1 MPRRTR
7 SAGRTAARRR
17 GGRGPAAR
25 GPRAD
30 RGAVSGTAE
39 TFKRPEGLEGSVVFR
54 VPFPEALDD
63 LKGMAPIILKQ
74 PYRIDYVH
82 SFGQDSPFFAGLSN
96 GRLLGTRC
104 RRCDY
109 TYATPRLAC
118 MYCGGET
125 DWVDLPKVGRVHTF
139 TTCYFG
145 SEEFLPDCPFNL
157 ILVEFEGVDTL
168 FLARLLGAAPQDIR
182 VGMEVQ
188 ARFLR
193 HARFKPTDVY
203 FVPRSQGA

>member
-1 MPRRTR
+1 M
-7 SAGRTAARRR
+7 GRR
-17 GGRGPAAR
+17 GGRS
-25 GPRAD
+25 
-30 RGAVSGTAE
+30 RGARAAGAAASSVPGTLTRA
-39 TFKRPEGLEGSVVFR
+39 EGLQGSVVFR

-63 LKGMAPIILKQ
+63 LKGMTPIIVKQ

-168 FLARLLGAAPQDIR
+168 FLARLLGAEPETIR

-203 FVPRSQGA
+203 FVPRSPGG